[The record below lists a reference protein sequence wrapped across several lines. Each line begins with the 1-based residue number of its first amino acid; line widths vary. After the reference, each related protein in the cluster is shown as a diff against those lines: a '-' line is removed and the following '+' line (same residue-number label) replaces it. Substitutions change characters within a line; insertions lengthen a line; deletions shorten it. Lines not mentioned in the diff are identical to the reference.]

1 MGTISMISGTGLSIV
16 RYGGLNVAPP
26 HVGAI
31 FWTLIAFMSWWAATD
46 LTTQG
51 TAKEAV
57 EVMFARYKEGEEGL
71 ETPKVVTDRHFS
83 NVVSCFC
90 ILSWCSN
97 RAPSSLG
104 LGRVGFK
111 IVPRSL
117 GSACAVSGMGAQTT
131 GDMAIEY
138 ILMLCRQI
146 GRLGSWIVG
155 LRYALFAS
163 TP

>member
-1 MGTISMISGTGLSIV
+1 MGTWC
-16 RYGGLNVAPP
+16 R
-26 HVGAI
+26 
-31 FWTLIAFMSWWAATD
+31 
-46 LTTQG
+46 
-51 TAKEAV
+51 
-57 EVMFARYKEGEEGL
+57 
-71 ETPKVVTDRHFS
+71 
-83 NVVSCFC
+83 VSLFFCC

-97 RAPSSLG
+97 RVPSSLG
-104 LGRVGFK
+104 LGRAGFK

-117 GSACAVSGMGAQTT
+117 GSACAVSDMRAQTA

-163 TP
+163 TPLIGCLEQDQLRLG